1 MIIVDLQDLE
11 ERARMAL
18 ESIGGV
24 VLEPEALLL
33 IVSEI
38 RRLKVLLGEQHNNL
52 LDMRNGL
59 LELRTALAGSLT
71 LNCAAKPPITP
82 VRKTKLKMQ
91 VIAKDAKEHG
101 DGATG

>member
-1 MIIVDLQDLE
+1 M
-11 ERARMAL
+11 

-38 RRLKVLLGEQHNNL
+38 RRLKALLGEQHNSL
-52 LDMRNGL
+52 SGMRNGL
-59 LELRTALAGSLT
+59 LELRTELAGSLAR
-71 LNCAAKPPITP
+71 NGYAAQRPATP
-82 VRKTKLKMQ
+82 VRKAKLKMK

-101 DGATG
+101 DDDSATG